1 MYHHVTGELV
11 ELTPTRA
18 VIEAAGVGYE
28 LSISLATYQA
38 IKNQRQIRLLTHLLV
53 REDLLRLFGFA
64 TAAERELFRTIISVA
79 GIGPATALA
88 ILSSFGVEEFKA
100 AVLAGDAAAIRKI
113 KGIGPKIADRLLVEL
128 KDRFP
133 PSFTGARA
141 GLLAGASQKLAGREF
156 GQAAEALAGEALRA
170 LLELGFSRKDGE
182 KRVRAAVTALSEN
195 LSEKVSG
202 GSPAQAAGLT
212 VEAVIAEALRSGA

>member
-11 ELTPTRA
+11 ELAPTRA

-28 LSISLATYQA
+28 LSISLATFEA
-38 IKNQRQIRLLTHLLV
+38 IKNHRQIRLLTHLLV

-64 TAAERELFRTIISVA
+64 TAAERELFRTIIGVA
-79 GIGPATALA
+79 GIGPATALT
-88 ILSSFGVEEFKA
+88 ILSSFGVEEFKS
-100 AVLAGDAAAIRKI
+100 AVLAGDAAALRKI

-133 PSFTGARA
+133 SSFASGRA
-141 GLLAGASQKLAGREF
+141 GLFAGAGQKLAGADL
-156 GQAAEALAGEALRA
+156 GHAGEALQA

-182 KRVRAAVTALSEN
+182 KRVRAAVTS
-195 LSEKVSG
+195 LSEKTQS
-202 GSPAQAAGLT
+202 GSPAPAAGLT
-212 VEAVIAEALRSGA
+212 VEAIIAEALRSRV